1 MWAQDSS
8 AVRTSAWQLESGMR
22 NMQCID
28 PIVGDWYRSHGQLFE
43 VVALDEHERVVEV
56 QHADGDLEEID
67 LDDWATRCRAGSLSQ
82 ADAPE
87 DARLATDREDESDYW
102 GHEPQRTV
110 EEARGLRADA
120 LDLDLFE

>member
-1 MWAQDSS
+1 
-8 AVRTSAWQLESGMR
+8 MR
-22 NMQCID
+22 NMQCIE

-43 VVALDEHERVVEV
+43 VVAIDEHERVVEV

-67 LDDWATRCRAGSLSQ
+67 LDDWATRCRAGSLAL

-87 DARLATDREDESDYW
+87 DARLAIDRENEDEY
-102 GHEPQRTV
+102 GGAQLQRTF

-120 LDLDLFE
+120 LSDLDLFE

>member
-1 MWAQDSS
+1 
-8 AVRTSAWQLESGMR
+8 MR

-28 PIVGDWYRSHGQLFE
+28 PIVGDWYSSHGQLFE
-43 VVALDEHERVVEV
+43 VIALDEYERVVEV

-67 LDDWATRCRAGSLSQ
+67 LDDWATRCRAGSLNV

-87 DARLATDREDESDYW
+87 DLRHAIDRDEDLDY
-102 GHEPQRTV
+102 GELTPHRTF
-110 EEARGLRADA
+110 EEAQGLRADA

>member
-1 MWAQDSS
+1 
-8 AVRTSAWQLESGMR
+8 MR

-28 PIVGDWYRSHGQLFE
+28 PTVGEWYHSHGLLFE
-43 VVALDEHERVVEV
+43 VVAFDERERVIEV
-56 QHADGDLEEID
+56 QHADGNLEEIE
-67 LDDWATRCRAGSLSQ
+67 LDDWATRCRAGSLAL

-87 DARLATDREDESDYW
+87 DSRIAIDCEGEMDDDRGLS
-102 GHEPQRTV
+102 PKQTF

>member
-1 MWAQDSS
+1 
-8 AVRTSAWQLESGMR
+8 MR

-67 LDDWATRCRAGSLSQ
+67 LDDWATRCRAGSLMQ

-87 DARLATDREDESDYW
+87 DSRLATDRDDDADY
-102 GHEPQRTV
+102 GGMNPQRTF

-120 LDLDLFE
+120 LSDLDLFE